1 MTNESKTVV
10 KYGYLC
16 CEIRFNNEKTL
27 FLCQNTKFGANIV
40 FISKTLTV
48 MNQRNY
54 FRFGILV
61 FAFLLPLALNAQRG
75 EKITTVVIDPGHGG
89 KDTGAIGAI
98 SKEKDLNLTV
108 ALLTG
113 DYIKKNLP
121 DVKVV
126 YTRERDVFVT
136 LNERAAIANRNNADV
151 FISIHCNS
159 TDSKGASAVGA
170 ETFVLGE
177 HKNAANL
184 EVAKKENSSILY
196 EEDASEQYGN
206 FDLNSPEAYI
216 ALSLF
221 QQEYLN
227 QSLQLA
233 ANVQEQF
240 SKRVGRKDRGVQQA
254 GFLVL
259 WRTAMPSILIELGF
273 ISNAAEER
281 FLASE
286 DGQTYMASAIYRA
299 FRDFK
304 ASYEGENIVVK
315 QDPPK
320 ETATPSQPEVK
331 KEEPKE
337 EPKAE
342 VDPAP
347 KTVEEEKPVAP
358 AKQEVVFKV
367 QFATRDTKIPVSH
380 KDFAKVKD
388 VDVYFYNNAY
398 RYTSGSFGTKAEAVA
413 RQEEVRKAGFKDAF
427 VIAFIDGE
435 RVSIKE
441 AENALQK

>member
-1 MTNESKTVV
+1 MS
-10 KYGYLC
+10 
-16 CEIRFNNEKTL
+16 
-27 FLCQNTKFGANIV
+27 
-40 FISKTLTV
+40 
-48 MNQRNY
+48 QRNNLK
-54 FRFGILV
+54 FGILLV
-61 FAFLLPLALNAQRG
+61 AFLLPFTLFAQRG

-89 KDTGAIGAI
+89 KDTGALGAI

-108 ALLTG
+108 ALLAG

-121 DVKVV
+121 DVNVI
-126 YTRERDVFVT
+126 YTRERDVFVG
-136 LNERAAIANRNNADV
+136 LNERAMIANRNNADV

-159 TDSKGASAVGA
+159 TDSKSASVMGA

-184 EVAKKENSSILY
+184 QVAKNENSAILY
-196 EEDASEQYGN
+196 EEDASEQYGD

-259 WRTAMPSILIELGF
+259 WKTAMPSILIELGF

-286 DGQTYMASAIYRA
+286 SGQIYMASAIYRA

-304 ASYEGENIVVK
+304 MSFEGENSAMRKV
-315 QDPPK
+315 
-320 ETATPSQPEVK
+320 ETEETVTI
-331 KEEPKE
+331 EEPS
-337 EPKAE
+337 
-342 VDPAP
+342 PA
-347 KTVEEEKPVAP
+347 VEEKPITEEKP
-358 AKQEVVFKV
+358 IVVETPVVVEKPVVEEKPTVSFKV
-367 QFATRDTKIPVSH
+367 QFFISDTKVSAND
-380 KDFAKVKD
+380 KRIANIKD
-388 VDVYFYNNAY
+388 VDYYEYNGSY
-398 RYTSGSFGTKAEAVA
+398 RYTSGNFRSKEEAFA
-413 RQEEVRKAGFKDAF
+413 RQKEVQKQGYPDAW
-427 VIAFIDGE
+427 VVCFINGE
-435 RVSIKE
+435 RVSMRE
-441 AENALQK
+441 AEDALERNRRGE

>member
-1 MTNESKTVV
+1 MLLVV
-10 KYGYLC
+10 
-16 CEIRFNNEKTL
+16 
-27 FLCQNTKFGANIV
+27 
-40 FISKTLTV
+40 
-48 MNQRNY
+48 
-54 FRFGILV
+54 
-61 FAFLLPLALNAQRG
+61 FLLPMVMMAQRG
-75 EKITTVVIDPGHGG
+75 EKISTVVIDAGHGG
-89 KDTGAIGAI
+89 KDTGALGSI

-113 DYIKKNLP
+113 QYIKKNLP
-121 DVKVV
+121 DVKVI

-159 TDSKGASAVGA
+159 AGKGSSAVGA

-196 EEDASEQYGN
+196 EEDAKEQYGD

-221 QQEYLN
+221 QKEYLN

-240 SKRVGRKDRGVQQA
+240 TKRVGRKDRGVQQA

-286 DGQTYMASAIYRA
+286 KGQEYMASAIFRA

-304 ASYEGENIVVK
+304 AAYEGNNVVAEAK
-315 QDPPK
+315 PQESK
-320 ETATPSQPEVK
+320 PEVK
-331 KEEPKE
+331 EE
-337 EPKAE
+337 
-342 VDPAP
+342 AP
-347 KTVEEEKPVAP
+347 QPEEKPEPEVREEEAP
-358 AKQEVVFKV
+358 KPEVKPEPEVREEEAPKPEVNPEVTKPETRPEPAVCFKV
-367 QFATRDTKIPVSH
+367 QFATRDSDVPVTD
-380 KDFAKVKD
+380 KAFAKVKE
-388 VDVYFYNNAY
+388 VDRYYYNGAY
-398 RYTSGSFGTKAEAVA
+398 RYTSGSFRTREEAA
-413 RQEEVRKAGFKDAF
+413 NRQTEVRKLGFSDAF
-427 VIAFIDGE
+427 VVAFINGE
-435 RVSIKE
+435 RATIKE
-441 AENALQK
+441 AEAAAKKLY

>member
-1 MTNESKTVV
+1 MS
-10 KYGYLC
+10 
-16 CEIRFNNEKTL
+16 
-27 FLCQNTKFGANIV
+27 
-40 FISKTLTV
+40 
-48 MNQRNY
+48 QRNNLK
-54 FRFGILV
+54 FGILLV
-61 FAFLLPLALNAQRG
+61 AFLLPFTLFAQRG

-89 KDTGAIGAI
+89 KDTGALGAI

-108 ALLTG
+108 ALLAG

-121 DVKVV
+121 DVNVI
-126 YTRERDVFVT
+126 YTRERDVFVG
-136 LNERAAIANRNNADV
+136 LNERAMIANRNNADV

-159 TDSKGASAVGA
+159 TDSKSASVMGA

-184 EVAKKENSSILY
+184 QVAKNENSAILY
-196 EEDASEQYGN
+196 EEDASEQYGD

-259 WRTAMPSILIELGF
+259 WKTAMPSILIELGF

-286 DGQTYMASAIYRA
+286 SGQIYMASAIYRA

-304 ASYEGENIVVK
+304 MSFEGENSAMRKV
-315 QDPPK
+315 
-320 ETATPSQPEVK
+320 ETEETVTI
-331 KEEPKE
+331 EEPS
-337 EPKAE
+337 
-342 VDPAP
+342 PA
-347 KTVEEEKPVAP
+347 VEEKPITEEKP
-358 AKQEVVFKV
+358 IVVETPVVVEKPVVEEKPTVSFKV
-367 QFATRDTKIPVSH
+367 QFFISDTKVSAND
-380 KDFAKVKD
+380 KRIANIKD
-388 VDVYFYNNAY
+388 VDYYEYNGSY
-398 RYTSGSFGTKAEAVA
+398 RYTSGDFRTKEEAFA
-413 RQEEVRKAGFKDAF
+413 RQKEVQKQGYPDAW
-427 VIAFIDGE
+427 VVCFINGE
-435 RVSIKE
+435 RVSMRE
-441 AENALQK
+441 AEDALERNKRGE

>member
-1 MTNESKTVV
+1 MLLVV
-10 KYGYLC
+10 
-16 CEIRFNNEKTL
+16 
-27 FLCQNTKFGANIV
+27 
-40 FISKTLTV
+40 
-48 MNQRNY
+48 
-54 FRFGILV
+54 
-61 FAFLLPLALNAQRG
+61 FLLPMVMMAQRG
-75 EKITTVVIDPGHGG
+75 EKISTVVIDAGHGG
-89 KDTGAIGAI
+89 KDTGALGSI

-113 DYIKKNLP
+113 QYIKKNLP
-121 DVKVV
+121 DVKVI

-159 TDSKGASAVGA
+159 AGKGSSAVGA

-196 EEDASEQYGN
+196 EEDAKEQYGD

-221 QQEYLN
+221 QKEYLN

-240 SKRVGRKDRGVQQA
+240 TKRVGRKDRGVQQA

-286 DGQTYMASAIYRA
+286 KGQEYMASAIFRA

-304 ASYEGENIVVK
+304 AAYEGNNVVAEAK
-315 QDPPK
+315 PQESKPEVK
-320 ETATPSQPEVK
+320 EEAPQPEVK
-331 KEEPKE
+331 PEPEVREEE
-337 EPKAE
+337 
-342 VDPAP
+342 AP
-347 KTVEEEKPVAP
+347 KPEVNPEVTKPETRPEP
-358 AKQEVVFKV
+358 AVCFKV
-367 QFATRDTKIPVSH
+367 QFATRDSDVPVTD
-380 KDFAKVKD
+380 KAFAKVKE
-388 VDVYFYNNAY
+388 VDRYYYNGAY
-398 RYTSGSFGTKAEAVA
+398 RYTSGSFRTREEAA
-413 RQEEVRKAGFKDAF
+413 NRQTEVRKLGFSDAF
-427 VIAFIDGE
+427 VVAFINGE
-435 RVSIKE
+435 RATIKE
-441 AENALQK
+441 AEAAAKKLY

>member
-1 MTNESKTVV
+1 MMS
-10 KYGYLC
+10 
-16 CEIRFNNEKTL
+16 
-27 FLCQNTKFGANIV
+27 
-40 FISKTLTV
+40 
-48 MNQRNY
+48 QRNILK
-54 FRFGILV
+54 FGILLV
-61 FAFLLPLALNAQRG
+61 AFLLPLMLHAQRG
-75 EKITTVVIDPGHGG
+75 EKISTVVIDAGHGG
-89 KDTGAIGAI
+89 KDTGALGAI
-98 SKEKDLNLTV
+98 SKEKDIALTV

-113 DYIKKNLP
+113 SYIKKNCP

-159 TDSKGASAVGA
+159 AGSKGASATGA

-184 EVAKKENSSILY
+184 EVAKKENSAILY
-196 EEDASEQYGN
+196 EEDADEQYGN

-221 QQEYLN
+221 QQEYLS

-240 SKRVGRKDRGVQQA
+240 TKRVGRKDRGVQQA

-259 WRTAMPSILIELGF
+259 WKTAMPSILIELGF
-273 ISNAAEER
+273 ISNAKEER

-304 ASYEGENIVVK
+304 ATYEGENKI
-315 QDPPK
+315 
-320 ETATPSQPEVK
+320 ETKPETKPQTTTPS
-331 KEEPKE
+331 
-337 EPKAE
+337 
-342 VDPAP
+342 
-347 KTVEEEKPVAP
+347 EKPAEKNQVS
-358 AKQEVVFKV
+358 FKV
-367 QFATRDTKIPVSH
+367 QFATRDTQVPVSD
-380 KDFAKVKD
+380 KAFAKVPE
-388 VDVYFYNNAY
+388 VGVYFYNGAY
-398 RYTSGSFGTKAEAVA
+398 RYTSGDFKTKNEAIN
-413 RQEEVRKAGFKDAF
+413 RQADIRKLGYSDAF
-427 VIAFIDGE
+427 VVAFINEE
-435 RVSIKE
+435 RATLKE
-441 AENALQK
+441 AEEALNN

>member
-1 MTNESKTVV
+1 MT
-10 KYGYLC
+10 
-16 CEIRFNNEKTL
+16 
-27 FLCQNTKFGANIV
+27 
-40 FISKTLTV
+40 
-48 MNQRNY
+48 QRNSLK
-54 FRFGILV
+54 FGILMMV
-61 FAFLLPLALNAQRG
+61 FLLPMTLLAQRG
-75 EKITTVVIDPGHGG
+75 EKITTVVIDAGHGG

-108 ALLTG
+108 ALLAG

-121 DVKVV
+121 DVKVI

-159 TDSKGASAVGA
+159 IDSKGASASGA
-170 ETFVLGE
+170 ETYVLGE

-196 EEDASEQYGN
+196 EEDAAEQYGD

-221 QQEYLN
+221 QKEYLN

-233 ANVQEQF
+233 AKVQEQF

-259 WRTAMPSILIELGF
+259 WKTAMPSILIELGF

-281 FLASE
+281 FLASA
-286 DGQTYMASAIYRA
+286 DGQSYMASAIYRA

-304 ASYEGENIVVK
+304 AAYEGENLVAETK
-315 QDPPK
+315 PQPEPK
-320 ETATPSQPEVK
+320 VEPQPEPQPEPKTEPKPEPKPEPQPEVK
-331 KEEPKE
+331 PEPT
-337 EPKAE
+337 PE
-342 VDPAP
+342 VKP
-347 KTVEEEKPVAP
+347 VEEKPQVAEVP
-358 AKQEVVFKV
+358 AVAFKV
-367 QFATRDTKIPVSH
+367 QFATRDTKIPVTDKAFSR
-380 KDFAKVKD
+380 VSE
-388 VDVYFYNNAY
+388 VDVYYYNGAY
-398 RYTSGSFGTKAEAVA
+398 RYTSGDFRTKQEAINRQAEI
-413 RQEEVRKAGFKDAF
+413 RKLGFSDAF
-427 VIAFIDGE
+427 VVAFVNGE
-435 RVSIKE
+435 RATIKE
-441 AENALQK
+441 AENALKK

>member
-1 MTNESKTVV
+1 M
-10 KYGYLC
+10 
-16 CEIRFNNEKTL
+16 
-27 FLCQNTKFGANIV
+27 
-40 FISKTLTV
+40 
-48 MNQRNY
+48 M
-54 FRFGILV
+54 
-61 FAFLLPLALNAQRG
+61 AQRG
-75 EKITTVVIDPGHGG
+75 EKITTVVIDAGHGG
-89 KDTGAIGAI
+89 KDTGALGAI

-126 YTRERDVFVT
+126 YTRDRDVFVS
-136 LNERAAIANRNNADV
+136 LNERAEIANRNNADV

-159 TDSKGASAVGA
+159 TENKAASVMGA

-196 EEDASEQYGN
+196 EEDASQQYGD

-221 QQEYLN
+221 QKEYLN

-259 WRTAMPSILIELGF
+259 WKTAMPSVLIELGF
-273 ISNAAEER
+273 ISNASEER

-304 ASYEGENIVVK
+304 ADFEGENQTAKPLAETQPAQPQVQETPVNKPEEPVAEPQPQPENTETPVVVK
-315 QDPPK
+315 Q
-320 ETATPSQPEVK
+320 
-331 KEEPKE
+331 
-337 EPKAE
+337 
-342 VDPAP
+342 
-347 KTVEEEKPVAP
+347 PV
-358 AKQEVVFKV
+358 VSFKV
-367 QFATRDTKIPVSH
+367 QFATRDTKVPVTDKAFS
-380 KDFAKVKD
+380 KVSE
-388 VDVYFYNNAY
+388 VDVYYYNGAY
-398 RYTSGSFGTKAEAVA
+398 RYTSGDFKTKQQATIH
-413 RQEEVRKAGFKDAF
+413 QSEVRKLGFSDAF
-427 VIAFIDGE
+427 VVAFINGE
-435 RVSIKE
+435 RATIKE
-441 AENALQK
+441 AESAL

>member
-1 MTNESKTVV
+1 MT
-10 KYGYLC
+10 
-16 CEIRFNNEKTL
+16 
-27 FLCQNTKFGANIV
+27 
-40 FISKTLTV
+40 
-48 MNQRNY
+48 QRNSLK
-54 FRFGILV
+54 FGILMMV
-61 FAFLLPLALNAQRG
+61 FLLPMTLLAQRG
-75 EKITTVVIDPGHGG
+75 EKITTVVIDAGHGG

-108 ALLTG
+108 ALLAG

-121 DVKVV
+121 DVKVI

-159 TDSKGASAVGA
+159 IDSKGASASGA
-170 ETFVLGE
+170 ETYVLGE

-196 EEDASEQYGN
+196 EEDAAEQYGD

-221 QQEYLN
+221 QKEYLN

-233 ANVQEQF
+233 AKVQEQF

-259 WRTAMPSILIELGF
+259 WKTAMPSILIELGF

-281 FLASE
+281 FLASA
-286 DGQTYMASAIYRA
+286 DGQSYMASAIYRA

-304 ASYEGENIVVK
+304 AAYEGENLVAETK
-315 QDPPK
+315 LQPEPK
-320 ETATPSQPEVK
+320 VEPQSEPQPEPKTEPKPEPKPEPQPEVK
-331 KEEPKE
+331 PEPT
-337 EPKAE
+337 PE
-342 VDPAP
+342 VKP
-347 KTVEEEKPVAP
+347 VEEKPQVAEVP
-358 AKQEVVFKV
+358 AVAFKV
-367 QFATRDTKIPVSH
+367 QFATRDTKIPVTDKAFSR
-380 KDFAKVKD
+380 VSE
-388 VDVYFYNNAY
+388 VDVYYYNGAY
-398 RYTSGSFGTKAEAVA
+398 RYTSGDFRTKQEAINRQAEI
-413 RQEEVRKAGFKDAF
+413 RKLGFSDAF
-427 VIAFIDGE
+427 VVAFVNGE
-435 RVSIKE
+435 RATIKE
-441 AENALQK
+441 AENALKK

>member
-1 MTNESKTVV
+1 MS
-10 KYGYLC
+10 
-16 CEIRFNNEKTL
+16 
-27 FLCQNTKFGANIV
+27 
-40 FISKTLTV
+40 
-48 MNQRNY
+48 QRNNLK
-54 FRFGILV
+54 FGILLV
-61 FAFLLPLALNAQRG
+61 AFLLPFTLFAQRG

-89 KDTGAIGAI
+89 KDTGALGAI

-108 ALLTG
+108 ALLAG

-121 DVKVV
+121 DVNVI
-126 YTRERDVFVT
+126 YTRERDVFVG
-136 LNERAAIANRNNADV
+136 LNERAMIANRNNADV

-159 TDSKGASAVGA
+159 TDSKGASAMGA

-184 EVAKKENSSILY
+184 QVAKNENSAILY
-196 EEDASEQYGN
+196 EEDASEQYGD

-259 WRTAMPSILIELGF
+259 WKTAMPSILIELGF

-286 DGQTYMASAIYRA
+286 SGQIYMASAIYRA

-304 ASYEGENIVVK
+304 MSFEGENSAMRKV
-315 QDPPK
+315 
-320 ETATPSQPEVK
+320 ETEETVTI
-331 KEEPKE
+331 EEPS
-337 EPKAE
+337 
-342 VDPAP
+342 PA
-347 KTVEEEKPVAP
+347 VEEKPITEEKP
-358 AKQEVVFKV
+358 IVVETPVVVEKPVVEEKPTVSFKV
-367 QFATRDTKIPVSH
+367 QFFISDTKVSAND
-380 KDFAKVKD
+380 KRIANIKD
-388 VDVYFYNNAY
+388 VDYYEYNGSY
-398 RYTSGSFGTKAEAVA
+398 RYTSGNFRTKEEAFA
-413 RQEEVRKAGFKDAF
+413 RQKEVQKQGYPDAW
-427 VIAFIDGE
+427 VVCFINGE
-435 RVSIKE
+435 RVSMRE
-441 AENALQK
+441 AEDALERNRRGE

>member
-1 MTNESKTVV
+1 MS
-10 KYGYLC
+10 
-16 CEIRFNNEKTL
+16 
-27 FLCQNTKFGANIV
+27 
-40 FISKTLTV
+40 
-48 MNQRNY
+48 QRNY
-54 FRFGILV
+54 LKFGILLM
-61 FAFLLPLALNAQRG
+61 AFLLPVTLIAQRG
-75 EKITTVVIDPGHGG
+75 EKISTVVIDAGHGG
-89 KDTGAIGAI
+89 KDTGALGAI

-108 ALLTG
+108 ALLVG

-136 LNERAAIANRNNADV
+136 LNERAQIANRNNADV

-159 TDSKGASAVGA
+159 TGKKGAATAVGA

-184 EVAKKENSSILY
+184 EVAKTENSAILY
-196 EEDASEQYGN
+196 EDDANEQYGD

-240 SKRVGRKDRGVQQA
+240 SKRVGRNDRGVQQA

-259 WRTAMPSILIELGF
+259 WKTAMPSILIELGF

-281 FLASE
+281 FLVSE
-286 DGQTYMASAIYRA
+286 TGQTYMASAIYRA

-304 ASYEGENIVVK
+304 ESYEGENSNKKVEVVK
-315 QDPPK
+315 VTPVEEKPK
-320 ETATPSQPEVK
+320 PEEAPVVVPIVKTEEKPEVK
-331 KEEPKE
+331 P
-337 EPKAE
+337 
-342 VDPAP
+342 
-347 KTVEEEKPVAP
+347 EEKPVEITIP
-358 AKQEVVFKV
+358 QTKVSFKV
-367 QFATRDTKIPVSH
+367 QFASRDTQIPVTD
-380 KDFAKVKD
+380 KAFAKVPE
-388 VDVYFYNNAY
+388 VDVYFYNGAY
-398 RYTSGSFGTKAEAVA
+398 RYVSGDFATKQEAVDRLDA
-413 RQEEVRKAGFKDAF
+413 IRKLGFSDAF
-427 VIAFIDGE
+427 VVAFINGE
-435 RVSIKE
+435 RATIKE
-441 AENALQK
+441 AENALKN

>member
-1 MTNESKTVV
+1 MT
-10 KYGYLC
+10 
-16 CEIRFNNEKTL
+16 
-27 FLCQNTKFGANIV
+27 
-40 FISKTLTV
+40 
-48 MNQRNY
+48 QRNSLK
-54 FRFGILV
+54 FGILMMV
-61 FAFLLPLALNAQRG
+61 FLLPMTLLAQRG
-75 EKITTVVIDPGHGG
+75 EKITTVVIDAGHGG

-108 ALLTG
+108 ALLAG

-121 DVKVV
+121 DVKVI

-159 TDSKGASAVGA
+159 TDSKGASASGA
-170 ETFVLGE
+170 ETYVLGE

-196 EEDASEQYGN
+196 EEDAAEQYGD

-221 QQEYLN
+221 QKEYLN

-233 ANVQEQF
+233 AKVQEQF

-259 WRTAMPSILIELGF
+259 WKTAMPSILIELGF

-281 FLASE
+281 FLASA
-286 DGQTYMASAIYRA
+286 DGQSYMASAIYRA

-304 ASYEGENIVVK
+304 AAYEGENLVAETK
-315 QDPPK
+315 PQPEPK
-320 ETATPSQPEVK
+320 VEPQPEPQPEPKTEPKPEPKPEPQPEVK
-331 KEEPKE
+331 PEPT
-337 EPKAE
+337 PE
-342 VDPAP
+342 VKP
-347 KTVEEEKPVAP
+347 VEEKPQVAEVP
-358 AKQEVVFKV
+358 AVAFKV
-367 QFATRDTKIPVSH
+367 QFATRDTKIPVTDKAFSR
-380 KDFAKVKD
+380 VSE
-388 VDVYFYNNAY
+388 VDVYYYNGAY
-398 RYTSGSFGTKAEAVA
+398 RYTSGDFRTKQEAIDRQAEI
-413 RQEEVRKAGFKDAF
+413 RKLGFSDAF
-427 VIAFIDGE
+427 VVAFVNGE
-435 RVSIKE
+435 RATIKE
-441 AENALQK
+441 AENALKK

>member
-1 MTNESKTVV
+1 M
-10 KYGYLC
+10 
-16 CEIRFNNEKTL
+16 I
-27 FLCQNTKFGANIV
+27 
-40 FISKTLTV
+40 
-48 MNQRNY
+48 QRKILK
-54 FRFGILV
+54 FGILLM
-61 FAFLLPLALNAQRG
+61 AFLFPMMLWAQRG
-75 EKITTVVIDPGHGG
+75 EKISTVVIDAGHGG
-89 KDTGAIGAI
+89 KDTGALGAI

-108 ALLTG
+108 ALLVG
-113 DYIKKNLP
+113 DYIKKNCP

-126 YTRERDVFVT
+126 YTRERDVFVA

-184 EVAKKENSSILY
+184 EVAKKENASILY
-196 EEDASEQYGN
+196 EEDADEQYGN

-221 QQEYLN
+221 QTEYLN

-240 SKRVGRKDRGVQQA
+240 TKRVGRKDRGVQQA

-259 WRTAMPSILIELGF
+259 WKTAMPSILIELGF

-286 DGQTYMASAIYRA
+286 NGQTYMASAIYRA

-304 ASYEGENIVVK
+304 ASYEGENQTV
-315 QDPPK
+315 
-320 ETATPSQPEVK
+320 ATPSQTTTTTEPQETTQPQQQEVTAQPQQQ
-331 KEEPKE
+331 EVTSIVEPT
-337 EPKAE
+337 
-342 VDPAP
+342 DTPA
-347 KTVEEEKPVAP
+347 EKPAEQP
-358 AKQEVVFKV
+358 ATKVSFKV
-367 QFATRDTKIPVSH
+367 QFATRDTQVPVTD
-380 KDFAKVKD
+380 KDFAKVPE
-388 VDVYFYNNAY
+388 VDVYFYNGAY
-398 RYTSGSFGTKAEAVA
+398 RYTSGDFRSKQEAA
-413 RQEEVRKAGFKDAF
+413 DRQAAVRKLGFNDAF
-427 VIAFIDGE
+427 IVAFINGE
-435 RVSIKE
+435 RATIKE
-441 AENALQK
+441 AENAL

>member
-1 MTNESKTVV
+1 MS
-10 KYGYLC
+10 
-16 CEIRFNNEKTL
+16 
-27 FLCQNTKFGANIV
+27 
-40 FISKTLTV
+40 
-48 MNQRNY
+48 QRNKLK
-54 FRFGILV
+54 FGILLL
-61 FAFLLPLALNAQRG
+61 AFLVPMLVFGQRG
-75 EKITTVVIDPGHGG
+75 EKITTVVIDAGHGG
-89 KDTGAIGAI
+89 KDPGAIGAI
-98 SKEKDLNLTV
+98 SKEKDIALTV

-113 DYIKKNLP
+113 DYIKKNCP

-159 TDSKGASAVGA
+159 AGKGVSVSGA

-184 EVAKKENSSILY
+184 EVAKKENSAILY
-196 EEDASEQYGN
+196 EEDADEQYGN

-221 QQEYLN
+221 QSEYLN

-259 WRTAMPSILIELGF
+259 WKTAMPSILIELGF
-273 ISNAAEER
+273 ISNATEER

-286 DGQTYMASAIYRA
+286 QGQTYMASAIYRA

-304 ASYEGENIVVK
+304 ASYEGENNVTVA
-315 QDPPK
+315 PP
-320 ETATPSQPEVK
+320 QPEPQPTQP
-331 KEEPKE
+331 ETQPIQETQ
-337 EPKAE
+337 
-342 VDPAP
+342 PAQSAQSAQSTQP
-347 KTVEEEKPVAP
+347 EHQP
-358 AKQEVVFKV
+358 AQPTHPQVSFKV
-367 QFATRDTKIPVSH
+367 QFATRSTQVPVTD
-380 KDFAKVKD
+380 KDFAKVPE
-388 VDVYFYNNAY
+388 VGVYFYNGAY
-398 RYTSGSFGTKAEAVA
+398 RYTSGDFRTKDEAIN
-413 RQEEVRKAGFKDAF
+413 RQAQVRKLGFDDAF
-427 VIAFIDGE
+427 VVAFIDGE
-435 RVSIKE
+435 RATIKE
-441 AENALQK
+441 AEEALKQ

>member
-1 MTNESKTVV
+1 MMCK
-10 KYGYLC
+10 
-16 CEIRFNNEKTL
+16 RNNLK
-27 FLCQNTKFGANIV
+27 I
-40 FISKTLTV
+40 
-48 MNQRNY
+48 
-54 FRFGILV
+54 GILLM
-61 FAFLLPLALNAQRG
+61 AFLVPTLLFGQRG
-75 EKITTVVIDPGHGG
+75 EKISTVVIDAGHGG
-89 KDTGAIGAI
+89 KDTGALGAI

-113 DYIKKNLP
+113 EYIKKNCP

-136 LNERAAIANRNNADV
+136 LDERAAIANRNNADV

-159 TDSKGASAVGA
+159 TSSKAASVSGA
-170 ETFVLGE
+170 ETYVLGE

-196 EEDASEQYGN
+196 EEDADEKYGN
-206 FDLNSPEAYI
+206 FDLSSPEAYI

-221 QQEYLN
+221 QQEYLS

-259 WRTAMPSILIELGF
+259 WKTAMPSILIELGF

-304 ASYEGENIVVK
+304 ASYEGENGAVAVK
-315 QDPPK
+315 PQ
-320 ETATPSQPEVK
+320 
-331 KEEPKE
+331 
-337 EPKAE
+337 
-342 VDPAP
+342 
-347 KTVEEEKPVAP
+347 EEEKPAVTVEP
-358 AKQEVVFKV
+358 KHEPEPQLKPEPEPQPQVVILPDTKPEPQPTAQPTPKVSFKV
-367 QFATRDTKIPVSH
+367 QFATRDTQVPVTD
-380 KDFAKVKD
+380 KVFAKVPE
-388 VDVYFYNNAY
+388 VDVYFYNGAY
-398 RYTSGSFGTKAEAVA
+398 RYTSGDFRTKQEAID
-413 RQEEVRKAGFKDAF
+413 RQADLRNAGYGDAF
-427 VIAFIDGE
+427 VVAFIDGE
-435 RVSIKE
+435 RATIKE
-441 AENALQK
+441 AENALKQ